1 MAAVAATGFLYL
13 PTGAYRRLSL
23 FALTW
28 FLFQTSASA
37 ARLCSIMGLPMV
49 RDGYFYGLGFILAG
63 VLVGWFAQ
71 PAWALVPLLLAV
83 FFLWFFRDPERA
95 IPDAAGGGVL
105 PGDGKFT
112 DVSLV
117 TVAGRKQARISIFL
131 SVFDV
136 HVNRSP
142 IAGVIREVRYQRGKF
157 LNAMNQASAEQ
168 NEQNVVRVEG
178 DGQVVVFKQIAGL
191 LARRIVFHPK
201 MGDRLES
208 GQRVGLIKFGSRVD
222 VFLDAAAV
230 LQVKVGD
237 RVRGGAS
244 VLAYLQPKG
253 ELASAGRSSASEG
266 TR

>member
-1 MAAVAATGFLYL
+1 
-13 PTGAYRRLSL
+13 
-23 FALTW
+23 
-28 FLFQTSASA
+28 
-37 ARLCSIMGLPMV
+37 MV
-49 RDGYFYGLGFILAG
+49 RDGYFYALGMIAAA

-71 PAWALVPLLLAV
+71 PAWALVPLLLAA
-83 FFLWFFRDPERA
+83 FFLWFFRDPERV
-95 IPDAAGGGVL
+95 IPDAVGALVS
-105 PGDGKFT
+105 PGDGKVT
-112 DVSLV
+112 DVSWV
-117 TVAGRKQARISIFL
+117 TIGGGKQARISIFL

-142 IAGVIREVRYQRGKF
+142 IAGVVREVRYRRGKF

-168 NEQNVVRVEG
+168 NEQNIVRVEG

-201 MGDRLES
+201 VGDRLER

-222 VFLDAAAV
+222 VLFDSAAV

-253 ELASAGRSSASEG
+253 ELASAGRYSASQG
-266 TR
+266 AR